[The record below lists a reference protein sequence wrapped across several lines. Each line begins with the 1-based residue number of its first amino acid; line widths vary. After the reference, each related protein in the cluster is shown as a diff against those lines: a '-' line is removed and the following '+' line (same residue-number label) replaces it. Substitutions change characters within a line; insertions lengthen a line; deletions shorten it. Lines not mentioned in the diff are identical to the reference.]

1 LAMTVSNAPDG
12 DVLLT
17 SEERLAWASI
27 ERALRGSDLTRGAAL
42 LAHLRRIGW
51 QILLSYA
58 HLYLPPDML
67 TSECS
72 G

>member
-1 LAMTVSNAPDG
+1 MTASNAPEG

-17 SEERLAWASI
+17 SEERLAWESI
-27 ERALRGSDLTRGAAL
+27 ERALRSRERTRGAAL

-51 QILLSYA
+51 EVLVGYA

-67 TSECS
+67 VGERS